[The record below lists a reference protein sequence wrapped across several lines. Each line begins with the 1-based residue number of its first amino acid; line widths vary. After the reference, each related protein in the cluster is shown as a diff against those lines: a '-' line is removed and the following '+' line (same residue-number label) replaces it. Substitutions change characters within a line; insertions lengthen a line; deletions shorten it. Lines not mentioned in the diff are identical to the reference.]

1 MRVWRVRGLVQGVGF
16 RPCVWRL
23 ANRLGL
29 SGWVRNDAAGV
40 TLALAGSEVEAA
52 ALFAQLRAELPQLA
66 PLARI
71 DAIETTVAAADDPL
85 PGQGFAI
92 LASQTGA
99 VATAIGPD
107 AAICP
112 ACVAELCDP
121 AGRRWRHAFI
131 TCTHCGPRY
140 TVSAGIPYDRA
151 RTSLAPFPLCPPC
164 AAEYADPADR
174 RFHAETTCCPECGP
188 RLQLLDANGGI
199 FTVDRENLLKDG
211 EAGLAAA
218 ALADPVATGDPI
230 AATLAL
236 LRAGRIV
243 ALKGLGGFHLAC
255 DADNPVAVAELRRR
269 KGRDAKPFAVMA
281 LNAASVADLAQP
293 TGADEAL
300 LTAPAA
306 PIVLCAKGARELPG
320 IAPGLAE
327 IGLLRPST
335 PLHLLLWHEAAGRP
349 AGVAWL
355 TAPSPLRLVMTSANP
370 GGEPLVI
377 DNAEALARLDG
388 IADAFLVHDRAIVV
402 RCDDS
407 LLRSTPQGPQFLRRA
422 RGYVPLPL
430 ALPPAGGAE
439 RGGLALGGYL
449 KNTVCVLRGGQAFL
463 SQHVGSLDN
472 AATLSFLDECVE
484 HLLAILA
491 VRPEWVAHD
500 AHPDYPSTQLAQRL
514 AAAWG
519 VPALAVPHHAA
530 HLAAVAAEYGECGE
544 RGPLLGLALDGVGLG
559 SDGGLWGGELLAL
572 DLRPEVAAAAAC
584 RRLGHLRP
592 LPLPGGDRAAREPW
606 RMAVAALHAL
616 GRGDEIPGWLAATWP
631 EHHLGPLLQMLD
643 RGLRSPPT
651 SSLGR
656 VFDAAAG
663 LLGVRAVAAYEG
675 QAAMELEA
683 LARRWIA
690 AHGAP
695 PPLAA
700 GFRLVENAAGQ
711 LELDLLPLLA
721 ALIAEAA
728 PARQAAGAALFH
740 VTLAAALEKWLLFA
754 VDREYR
760 AKAFAGAEVAARPGP
775 GGDSGIDSVPQPVF
789 YLAGG
794 CVQNALLVGLLADRL
809 AARGCELRL
818 PQAAPANDGGL
829 ALGQAWWARCRS
841 GIGA

>member
-52 ALFAQLRAELPQLA
+52 ALFAELRAELPQLA

-99 VATAIGPD
+99 AATAIGPD

-188 RLQLLDANGGI
+188 RLQLLDANGEV
-199 FTVDRENLLKDG
+199 FTVDRENSVKDDEAKG
-211 EAGLAAA
+211 ELNLTAA
-218 ALADPVATGDPI
+218 ALADPAAAGDPI

-255 DADNPVAVAELRRR
+255 DADNPAAVAELRRR

-293 TGADEAL
+293 TAADEAL

-320 IAPGLAE
+320 VAPGLAE
-327 IGLLRPST
+327 IGLVRPST

-355 TAPSPLRLVMTSANP
+355 AAPSPLRLVMTSANP

-377 DNAEALARLDG
+377 DNAEALVRLDG

-430 ALPPAGGAE
+430 AFPPTGVAE

-449 KNTVCVLRGGQAFL
+449 KNTVCVLRGEQAFL

-472 AATLSFLDECVE
+472 AATLRFLDECVE

-491 VRPEWVAHD
+491 VRPDWVAHD

-544 RGPLLGLALDGVGLG
+544 GGPLLGLALDGVGLG

-616 GRGDEIPGWLAATWP
+616 GRSDEIPGWLAATWP
-631 EHHLGPLLQMLD
+631 EHNLGPLLQMLD

-690 AHGAP
+690 VHGAP

-700 GFRLVENAAGQ
+700 GFRLTENVTGQ

-740 VTLAAALEKWLLFA
+740 VTLAAALEKWLLLA
-754 VDREYR
+754 VDREHR
-760 AKAFAGAEVAARPGP
+760 AIALAGAERAARPGP
-775 GGDSGIDSVPQPVF
+775 GGDSASRPVV

-794 CVQNALLVGLLADRL
+794 CAQNALLVGLLAARL
-809 AARGCELRL
+809 AARGGELRL

-841 GIGA
+841 GIHV